1 MATNFKGYLIK
12 SAEVDDLIFP
22 EKYISLESYE
32 STPDQREEVE
42 AYRDDYTRDLTRVTA
57 DGMKSKVEFSLLDGL
72 TLEQKME
79 VQDFF
84 NKSMVDEK
92 ERKVHI
98 EYWDDEKNEY
108 KPAYFYYPDI
118 KYQIIRIDKE
128 KNTLIYKA
136 IKYTLIEY

>member
-12 SAEVDDLIFP
+12 SAEVGSLIFP
-22 EKYISLESYE
+22 HKYISLESYE
-32 STPDQREEVE
+32 STPNQREEVE

-57 DGMKSKVEFSLLDGL
+57 DGMKSKITFSLLDGL

-79 VQDFF
+79 IQDFF
-84 NKSMVDEK
+84 NQSMVNEK

-98 EYWDDEKNEY
+98 TYWDDEKNAY
-108 KPAYFYYPDI
+108 KTSYFYYPDI
-118 KYQIIRIDKE
+118 AYQITRIDKE
-128 KNTLIYKA
+128 NNTLIYKS